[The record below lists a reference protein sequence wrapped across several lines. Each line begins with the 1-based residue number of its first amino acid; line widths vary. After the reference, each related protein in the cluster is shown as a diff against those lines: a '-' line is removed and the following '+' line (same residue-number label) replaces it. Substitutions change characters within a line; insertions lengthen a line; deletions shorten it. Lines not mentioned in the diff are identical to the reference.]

1 MRISKI
7 RNKLC
12 KKCREIIKNHDREYR
27 EKNKEKIK
35 KRRREYYLKFKGKN
49 PKSKKV
55 DFLSD
60 EEKIKI
66 QKLKEEID
74 KMPIPC

>member
-12 KKCREIIKNHDREYR
+12 KKCREIIRNCDREYR
-27 EKNKEKIK
+27 EKNKERIR
-35 KRRREYYLKFKGKN
+35 KRRRGYYLKFKGKN
-49 PKSKKV
+49 LKPKKV

-66 QKLKEEID
+66 QRLKENLD
-74 KMPIPC
+74 KMPTPC